1 MYLVMY
7 DIVGRR
13 LIWYIISLIMIVPG
27 LFFMGYSLSTRG
39 TLLPLSIDYTG
50 GTLWEMR
57 FDENVE
63 PAAVREVFVDA
74 GYSDTQA
81 FTVED
86 GRTIQVKLKDLSVA
100 EKEAIVSALNTQ
112 IGEFEERS
120 YRSIGPSIGNEVS
133 TAAVG
138 AVLIASIGIM
148 IYIAWAFRQVPHSFR
163 YGACAVIALVHD
175 TLVTI
180 TFIGLMNLIAGWEI
194 DALFL
199 TAILTVIGFSVHDTI
214 VVFDR
219 IRENIRKFRG
229 EDLATVAN
237 ISLWETMS
245 RSLGTQI
252 TVFLVIV
259 AILLFGGSSLRQF
272 MATML
277 VGMVTGTYSSIF
289 DAAPLLVGWQEGSWT
304 GNRRKGVTVSSE
316 TTVPV

>member
-1 MYLVMY
+1 MY

-13 LIWYIISLIMIVPG
+13 LLWYTISLIMIVPG
-27 LFFMGYSLSTRG
+27 LIFMGYSLATNGSI
-39 TLLPLSIDYTG
+39 LPLSIDYTG

-57 FDENVE
+57 FTQAVE
-63 PAAVREVFVDA
+63 PAAVRQVFVDA
-74 GYSDTQA
+74 GYSDTVV
-81 FTVED
+81 FTVADEQ
-86 GRTIQVKLKDLSVA
+86 TVQAKLKDLDAA
-100 EKEAIVSALNTQ
+100 EKETLVTALNAQ
-112 IGEFEERS
+112 FGEFEERS

-133 TAAVG
+133 TAAIG
-138 AVLIASIGIM
+138 AVVIASVGIM
-148 IYIAWAFRQVPHSFR
+148 IYIAWAFRQVPHPIR

-175 TLVTI
+175 SLVTI
-180 TFIGLMNLIAGWEI
+180 TFIGIMNLVAGWEI

-229 EDLATVAN
+229 EELGTVAN

-259 AILLFGGSSLRQF
+259 AILLFGGGSLRQF

-289 DAAPLLVGWQEGSWT
+289 NATPLLVAWEERSWL
-304 GNRRKGVTVSSE
+304 GNPRKSVPVSGE
-316 TTVPV
+316 NTVPV

>member
-1 MYLVMY
+1 MY

-13 LIWYIISLIMIVPG
+13 PLWFTISLLLIVPG
-27 LFFMGYSLSTRG
+27 LLFMGYSLATQG

-57 FDENVE
+57 FAEATE
-63 PAAVREVFVDA
+63 PDSVRQVFVDT
-74 GYSDTQA
+74 GYSDTVA
-81 FTVED
+81 FSVED
-86 GRTIQVKLKDLSVA
+86 DQTVQVKLKELDAA
-100 EKEAIVSALNTQ
+100 EKEAAVAAVNTA
-112 IGEFEERS
+112 IGPFEERS
-120 YRSIGPSIGNEVS
+120 YRSIGPAIGGEVS
-133 TAAVG
+133 TAAIG
-138 AVLIASIGIM
+138 AVVIASLGVM
-148 IYIAWAFRQVPHSFR
+148 LYIAWAFRQVPHPLR

-175 TLVTI
+175 SLVTI
-180 TFIGLMNLIAGWEI
+180 TFIGIMNLVAGWEI

-219 IRENIRKFRG
+219 IRENIKKFRT
-229 EDLATVAN
+229 EELATVAN

-259 AILLFGGSSLRQF
+259 AILLFGGASLQQF

-289 DAAPLLVGWQEGSWT
+289 NATPLLVAWEERSWLGS
-304 GNRRKGVTVSSE
+304 RRKVLDVRSE
-316 TTVPV
+316 TTVAA